1 MTFRIIV
8 TPSAIAMLKA
18 VTDRRVQ
25 EKLRDSIDRL
35 AQEPEKQGK
44 ALTGDLSG
52 YRSLRTV
59 GQRYRIMY
67 QVHRE
72 TVTVEVLALGLRKEG
87 SKRDIYTLAKKLLR
101 LRSILRSSTIFT
113 LLF

>member
-35 AQEPEKQGK
+35 AEEPDKQGK
-44 ALTGDLSG
+44 PLTGDLSG
-52 YRSLRTV
+52 YRSLCTV

-67 QVHRE
+67 QVHGE
-72 TVTVEVLALGLRKEG
+72 TVTVAVLALGLRKGG
-87 SKRDIYTLAKKLLR
+87 SKRDIYTIAKKLLR
-101 LRSILRSSTIFT
+101 LRSLLR
-113 LLF
+113 